1 MCVRGASG
9 PGAVVGRVMAAV
21 LCFLMPAVMSPVDAC
36 ASCPVPGGPV
46 VALGFHESYPASDRA
61 VTHLGVDLSA
71 DGGSP
76 VSAPCDGTVSFVGDV
91 PASEP
96 GDGRTMRAVSLLRE
110 DGRTLTMM
118 PFEAVSVEE
127 GQQVHDGMLV
137 GTLAGGGDRSVPVPH
152 LHVGLKEDSRYFDPL
167 PLLGMAGDAPSRGSE
182 PDCQGAM
189 AGAAEM
195 RMEEDALAVQDA
207 WQVMPDSVSDGLD
220 AVLTDD
226 VPAGYLVLPQ
236 DQPDELSPDATV
248 SADSG
253 CGVAVSSGPGQVPV
267 TSAGARLD
275 TMPSRT
281 VPWHERVW
289 SAVTDHL
296 GSVIGNMVDLLA
308 CELGLGH
315 RALVAGAVAAI
326 LVLLVPGLAILAAFW
341 CRCHLERRPA
351 RCGCRSAR
359 VSGMST
365 TGRGEGKTKRFA
377 LSAGQ

>member
-1 MCVRGASG
+1 MV
-9 PGAVVGRVMAAV
+9 AV
-21 LCFLMPAVMSPVDAC
+21 LCFLMSAVMFPVGAC
-36 ASCPVPGGPV
+36 ASCPVPGDPV
-46 VALGFHESYPASDRA
+46 VALGFHESYLALDHT

-118 PFEAVSVEE
+118 PFEVVSVEE

-137 GTLAGGGDRSVPVPH
+137 GTLAGGGDRSASVPH

-167 PLLGMAGDAPSRGSE
+167 PLLGMAGDASSRCSE
-182 PDCQGAM
+182 PDRQGVL

-207 WQVMPDSVSDGLD
+207 WQVTPDGVSDGLD

-226 VPAGYLVLPQ
+226 VPAGYPVLPQ
-236 DQPDELSPDATV
+236 DQPDGFSPDAAV

-253 CGVAVSSGPGQVPV
+253 CGVVVSSGPGPVPV

-275 TMPSRT
+275 TMPAKTASWR
-281 VPWHERVW
+281 ERAW
-289 SAVTDHL
+289 SAVTDRF

-315 RALVAGAVAAI
+315 RALVAGTVAVTLAL
-326 LVLLVPGLAILAAFW
+326 LVLGLAVLAASW
-341 CRCHLERRPA
+341 CRGHLEWCPVRY
-351 RCGCRSAR
+351 GCRSAR
-359 VSGMST
+359 VSGISA